1 MNYLWG
7 GMILIGI
14 IYGAAS
20 GNWKEVTEAALDSSK
35 EAVSL
40 CVAMAGVTAMWV
52 GLMRIAENSGLIAG
66 ILFLRIFFLRFLKD
80 IR

>member
-20 GNWKEVTEAALDSSK
+20 GNWKEVTEAALDS
-35 EAVSL
+35 
-40 CVAMAGVTAMWV
+40 
-52 GLMRIAENSGLIAG
+52 
-66 ILFLRIFFLRFLKD
+66 
-80 IR
+80 